1 MTRQELGAAL
11 QSIGGG
17 LPAGPLR
24 DIGEAFDDEQ
34 ARHRQMVVTVPH
46 PTIGELPLAG
56 IPVKYSHTKPSVRRP
71 PPLLGQH
78 TEEVLT
84 SVLSYDAKEV
94 RRLREAGVVA

>member
-1 MTRQELGAAL
+1 MTRHELGT
-11 QSIGGG
+11 IIEKIGG

-24 DIGEAFDDEQ
+24 NIQEAFDDEQ
-34 ARHRQMVVTVPH
+34 ARHRQMRITVPH

-56 IPVKYSHTKPSVRRP
+56 LPVKYSHTKPSVRMP

-84 SVLSYDAKEV
+84 SVLGYDAA
-94 RRLREAGVVA
+94 RIQQLREEGVVA